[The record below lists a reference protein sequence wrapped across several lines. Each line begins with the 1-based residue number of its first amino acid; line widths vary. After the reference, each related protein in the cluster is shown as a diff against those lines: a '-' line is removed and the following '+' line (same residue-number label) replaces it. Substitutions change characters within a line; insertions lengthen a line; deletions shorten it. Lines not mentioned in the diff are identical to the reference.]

1 MVPRPAFCWF
11 TTVEA
16 TSILK
21 RWRLL
26 DATSQHMTACAKERK
41 EGRREFE

>member
-1 MVPRPAFCWF
+1 MLRPAFCWL

-21 RWRLL
+21 RWRLRGKVVVSRV
-26 DATSQHMTACAKERK
+26 DGGWSV
-41 EGRREFE
+41 EGKDIMGL